1 MNTLKLQVVLSQL
14 VTVLFYESLEVF
26 EVIKKSLKPPN
37 SYFKAQW
44 KEIRVM
50 ETVKEINNKQT
61 R

>member
-14 VTVLFYESLEVF
+14 VTVLLYESLEVF
-26 EVIKKSLKPPN
+26 EVIKKSLKPSN

-44 KEIRVM
+44 KEIRAM

>member
-14 VTVLFYESLEVF
+14 VTVLLYESLEVF

-37 SYFKAQW
+37 FKAQW
-44 KEIRVM
+44 KEIRAM